1 LPATAAAA
9 HRRPP
14 ARPPAAACRRDPAR
28 VARDELIQLLAAP
41 SAGTAS
47 AARAEELVAAMEA
60 SRRPFREAQLGGGE
74 WVVVYM
80 KGAQAWTA
88 WTAASRRNRASQAL
102 DPATRAVVNSGEVLG
117 AALTVTASG
126 TYSPRGAPR
135 ETPRETPWTK
145 SPELKFTPVEVDV
158 QIAGGALRAFGR
170 ELPLPIRGAG
180 VFTIAYLDDDVRVF
194 RSGKAVSVQVRAAAL
209 PRLLGGAAGV

>member
-1 LPATAAAA
+1 M
-9 HRRPP
+9 
-14 ARPPAAACRRDPAR
+14 
-28 VARDELIQLLAAP
+28 AAP
-41 SAGTAS
+41 SSGAAS
-47 AARAEELVAAMEA
+47 AVRAEELVAAMEA

-88 WTAASRRNRASQAL
+88 WTAASRRNRAGQAL

-135 ETPRETPWTK
+135 ETP
-145 SPELKFTPVEVDV
+145 VEVDV
-158 QIAGGALRAFGR
+158 LIADGALRAFGR

-194 RSGKAVSVQVRAAAL
+194 RSGKAVSVQIRAAAL
-209 PRLLGGAAGV
+209 PRLLGGSVPGV